1 MLLPKTTVFF
11 ASVTVLLL
19 PTAIERSELAST
31 VFELPMLMALFPNDV
46 DELPNAMVFAALD
59 ATVLAPIAMLFEL
72 PA

>member
-46 DELPNAMVFAALD
+46 DELPNAIVFAALL
-59 ATVLAPIAMLFEL
+59 TRQLKVEQFKRHI
-72 PA
+72 

>member
-19 PTAIERSELAST
+19 PTAIELSELAST

-46 DELPNAMVFAALD
+46 DELPNAIVFAALL
-59 ATVLAPIAMLFEL
+59 TRQLKVEQFKRHI
-72 PA
+72 